1 MLPSNDRLYF
11 LFEHYL
17 NSHIPDN
24 ELKELFDYIREA
36 GENNLLRE
44 EIISVFKKIQSPE
57 KNDEVNWE
65 TMYQQIISESA
76 LTEKKNIK
84 KLNLWKKVAAAV
96 LILIIGGA
104 GSYLFIR
111 KNSVSKQMMQA
122 AQITHDILPG
132 GNKATLTLSN
142 GKTIILNKANNGML
156 ASAGNMKVIK
166 VNNGMLAYQQEEAGT
181 NQRSK
186 IKDQRLEMNTLAV
199 PRGGQYQLTLSDG
212 TKVWLNAASS
222 IRYPVAFTGK
232 ERVVEVTGEAYF
244 EVAKNVDMPFIVKTL
259 SPLGGGREGAVVQV
273 LGTHFNV
280 NAYDDEG
287 IVKVTLLEGLIKVQL
302 ENSSR
307 QSAIVHPGEQ
317 AQLNKAGAIRLV
329 KDADVNDAVSWK
341 NGFFSFRNDNLEE
354 VLRKLSRW
362 YDVDVV
368 YDPGVNNQQQF
379 SGRIDRDLT
388 LSQVLKGLTLTQAHF
403 KIEANRKLEILP

>member
-17 NSHIPDN
+17 NSHISDN

-44 EIISVFKKIQSPE
+44 EIISVFKKVQSPE
-57 KNDEVNWE
+57 KNDEVNWGA
-65 TMYQQIISESA
+65 MYQQIVGESA
-76 LTEKKNIK
+76 LTEKKNIN
-84 KLNLWKKVAAAV
+84 KLNLWKRVAAAV

-104 GSYLFIR
+104 GSYFFIR

-244 EVAKNVDMPFIVKTL
+244 EVAKNAAQPFIVKRGNMT
-259 SPLGGGREGAVVQV
+259 VQV

-317 AQLNKAGAIRLV
+317 AQMNKAGAIRLV

-368 YDPGVNNQQQF
+368 YDLGVNNQQQF

-388 LSQVLKGLTLTQAHF
+388 LSQVLKGLALTQAHF